1 MTKETFTRKVFQGD
15 IPIWIIFMLLCS
27 LSLVEVFSA
36 TSTLAYNEANIWT
49 PIARHAMHLTIG
61 FFCVLGLTRMPTRYF
76 PMGGSVLMVLAII
89 LLAAVPF
96 VGISVNDASR
106 WIRLFGIQFQPS
118 EVAKLA
124 SVVYVAFLLSKIGVR
139 FTEKTAFYW
148 IIGGVGI
155 VCSLILLYNLSTA
168 VLLGL
173 VCLLMMFVGHI
184 SLIRIGRMMLVLL
197 LLLVALLG
205 LAKIA
210 PETWSNRLTEHL
222 DDRASDNDLVKDDNP
237 QVITDDNY
245 QVSHAKIA
253 IARGGLFGKMPGRS
267 VQRDFLPLAYSDF
280 IFAIIIEELGLVGGT
295 VVLLLYI
302 MLLIRVGIIARRCNL
317 LFQKYLVIGCG
328 LMIVIQ
334 ALTNMAVAV
343 NLMPVTG
350 QPLPLISRGGTS
362 TVLTCVYFGLILSVS
377 RFGAGMG
384 DEEAAE
390 EEAVEEAEAEAEAA
404 EAVS

>member
-1 MTKETFTRKVFQGD
+1 M
-15 IPIWIIFMLLCS
+15 
-27 LSLVEVFSA
+27 
-36 TSTLAYNEANIWT
+36 
-49 PIARHAMHLTIG
+49 
-61 FFCVLGLTRMPTRYF
+61 
-76 PMGGSVLMVLAII
+76 
-89 LLAAVPF
+89 
-96 VGISVNDASR
+96 
-106 WIRLFGIQFQPS
+106 
-118 EVAKLA
+118 
-124 SVVYVAFLLSKIGVR
+124 
-139 FTEKTAFYW
+139 
-148 IIGGVGI
+148 GI

-210 PETWSNRLTEHL
+210 PETTHRVLPRLETWSNRLTEHL

-390 EEAVEEAEAEAEAA
+390 EGAVEEAEAEAEAA

>member
-1 MTKETFTRKVFQGD
+1 M
-15 IPIWIIFMLLCS
+15 
-27 LSLVEVFSA
+27 
-36 TSTLAYNEANIWT
+36 
-49 PIARHAMHLTIG
+49 
-61 FFCVLGLTRMPTRYF
+61 
-76 PMGGSVLMVLAII
+76 
-89 LLAAVPF
+89 
-96 VGISVNDASR
+96 
-106 WIRLFGIQFQPS
+106 
-118 EVAKLA
+118 
-124 SVVYVAFLLSKIGVR
+124 
-139 FTEKTAFYW
+139 
-148 IIGGVGI
+148 
-155 VCSLILLYNLSTA
+155 
-168 VLLGL
+168 
-173 VCLLMMFVGHI
+173 
-184 SLIRIGRMMLVLL
+184 
-197 LLLVALLG
+197 
-205 LAKIA
+205 
-210 PETWSNRLTEHL
+210 
-222 DDRASDNDLVKDDNP
+222 
-237 QVITDDNY
+237 
-245 QVSHAKIA
+245 
-253 IARGGLFGKMPGRS
+253 
-267 VQRDFLPLAYSDF
+267 QRDFLPLAYSDF